1 MKEKNKLIKRIGAIV
16 FALVVVVTSFGAS
29 VPYFASDSSSYYDMV
44 SLDFKN
50 NHFVTT
56 NIEFTMEGLD
66 IADYPYYAIRTNAN
80 SSRPLRLTASKSRF
94 VPNIFYR
101 DSVGDYELGLLITDS
116 VSYDWD
122 LAASCWIKS
131 SSSSGRMSW
140 QCLWF
145 YEDGRIRDRYVS
157 RPIYINHDIFLK
169 DSDVLFYDCL
179 EDDTSVSFNYNP
191 SLGYLQNISRKST
204 YIRDA
209 LYNYDED
216 SLTYHWYHGTTTT
229 SGLDL
234 TGGNYAVRHYISM
247 ATVMG
252 YEKED
257 IVEMSDKYLMAE
269 YDASQGYFSY
279 LDKDYDEKLES
290 LGYEGID
297 WIEKYLKGYFILQH
311 HYLQI
316 VNLDT
321 NEVGGYVHLYPKDS
335 DSNNFGVELNHEG
348 LDDNFEVDEDAP
360 SGIVDDS
367 TGSGTTTDDAL
378 ENADEPKLD
387 DLSGVDEFIEVV
399 KAYGQEVGNVS
410 SGVGALLGI
419 FPPWI
424 LGVLGLA
431 FVFIIVC
438 IIVNSMK
445 G

>member
-1 MKEKNKLIKRIGAIV
+1 MKEKNKLIKRLGAFVCALIV
-16 FALVVVVTSFGAS
+16 AVSCMGSSMNFYAS
-29 VPYFASDSSSYYDMV
+29 VSAYYPSGFPKDNLHFEVPEGAYGYKYIACFMYETPTYSGAQIFCSNTPFVLSYSKQTFGYEVKMNYDRLYYATSGSTSWGVLNSSS
-44 SLDFKN
+44 
-50 NHFVTT
+50 TT
-56 NIEFTMEGLD
+56 GVCWSSPDGYTL
-66 IADYPYYAIRTNAN
+66 YTLLYSN
-80 SSRPLRLTASKSRF
+80 S
-94 VPNIFYR
+94 
-101 DSVGDYELGLLITDS
+101 
-116 VSYDWD
+116 
-122 LAASCWIKS
+122 
-131 SSSSGRMSW
+131 
-140 QCLWF
+140 
-145 YEDGRIRDRYVS
+145 
-157 RPIYINHDIFLK
+157 PIY
-169 DSDVLFYDCL
+169 
-179 EDDTSVSFNYNP
+179 DTDGLIYADTFENGLGPVYN
-191 SLGYLQNISRKST
+191 SALGYLQNISRKST

-216 SLTYHWYHGTTTT
+216 SLTYHWYHGTITT
-229 SGLDL
+229 SGVDL
-234 TGGNYAVRHYISM
+234 TSGNYAVRHYISM
-247 ATVMG
+247 ATVTG
-252 YEKED
+252 YDKED
-257 IVEMSDKYLMAE
+257 IVKMTDKYLMGE

-279 LDKDYDEKLES
+279 LNKDYDEKMET
-290 LGYEGID
+290 LGYEQPSWFD
-297 WIEKYLKGYFILQH
+297 KVFLGYFTLAH

-335 DSNNFGVELNHEG
+335 DSDNFGVELNHEG

-360 SGIVDDS
+360 SGVVDDF

-410 SGVGALLGI
+410 SGIGALLGV